1 MEDITTALEFIGY
14 KNSRCIFN
22 ARMGERRTDMK
33 PTETIF
39 NGRYVVIPMADVQNI
54 VKQENGILVITDK
67 TKWNFEHDFWENP
80 IHISDYDNQAE
91 KFMKAWCNYRAE
103 IDGMLDA

>member
-1 MEDITTALEFIGY
+1 MIT
-14 KNSRCIFN
+14 N
-22 ARMGERRTDMK
+22 ARMGERRIDMK

-80 IHISDYDNQAE
+80 INISDYDNQAE
-91 KFMKAWCNYRAE
+91 KFMKAWCYYRAE